1 MRTRGVRARGER
13 TALYSSGDP
22 SSTPKNSSMRSQGR
36 VEERKKKEEEEK
48 EEGGGEEEEEEAV
61 RRRNATA
68 SSTPWVSSSS
78 RDPNVPHPPA
88 VTVRRRL

>member
-22 SSTPKNSSMRSQGR
+22 SSTPKNSSMRSRGR

-88 VTVRRRL
+88 GTPSSLK

>member
-22 SSTPKNSSMRSQGR
+22 SSTPKNSSMRSRGR